1 MRVSISGNL
10 CTGKSTLVE
19 AFKRRW
25 PMYSYPTTTYRDI
38 LKEQN
43 LDHSSKTNEETQLTI
58 LDWMLQE
65 QDKYPNGSRVI
76 YDRCPLDN
84 LVYTL
89 HANEKG
95 LISDE
100 VCAASI
106 SLVRESMKGLD
117 MIFWIKRDEKI
128 PIVADGRR
136 DVDQKFIEETD
147 QIYQDLIHQY
157 SDNLE
162 SDIFF
167 PSEDCPAILQ
177 VEGILPSDRVDFIAE
192 FIDRNGNL
200 IETETSILDPQ
211 NLDILE
217 QMIKD
222 QEGQKLSDDQ
232 LNAVMKKLKY

>member
-1 MRVSISGNL
+1 MRIAISGNVGV
-10 CTGKSTLVE
+10 GKSTLVE
-19 AFKRRW
+19 GFKHRW

-38 LKEQN
+38 LNEQN
-43 LDHSSKTNEETQLTI
+43 LQHSSKTTEETQLTI

-65 QDKYPNGSRVI
+65 QDKYPKGSQVI
-76 YDRCPLDN
+76 YDRCPFDN

-89 HANEKG
+89 HANEKN
-95 LISDE
+95 LVSDE

-117 MIFWIKRDEKI
+117 MIFWIKRDERI
-128 PIVADGRR
+128 PLVDDGRR
-136 DVDQKFIEETD
+136 DVDKKFIEETD
-147 QIYQDLIHQY
+147 QIYQDLMHHY

-162 SDIFF
+162 ADIFF
-167 PSEDCPAILQ
+167 PFEDCPAILQ
-177 VEGILPSDRVDFIAE
+177 VEGILPSDRLDFIAE

-222 QEGQKLSDDQ
+222 QEGQKISEDQ
-232 LNAVMKKLKY
+232 LKEVMKKLKF